1 MFRLRKS
8 GLPVTASQIAVRDD
22 LKTVGP
28 SLLMV
33 IMDIAAAARI
43 GLRLFI
49 GSDLSVN
56 RLDRELMWSEN
67 EQAYLLSSDNQ
78 PMPQHSV
85 RGAFG

>member
-22 LKTVGP
+22 LQTVGP

-33 IMDIAAAARI
+33 MIDVAAAAHT

-49 GSDLSVN
+49 ASELSVN
-56 RLDRELMWSEN
+56 RLDRALMWSEN
-67 EQAYLLSSDNQ
+67 EQAYLLFSDNQ